1 MILTTYPSPGWSSK
15 YGLKTLLGW
24 EKSFIGSTTPT
35 QDARHQQDY
44 FMLSRKTQQM
54 LVTYLLL
61 LDINIWFKSDHL
73 RYVFLFDRCIVCIIC
88 SLMWLCLHSLVS
100 LWHLS
105 EFLWSIHHPNHYQP
119 KQCTTNYELWYTKE
133 TPGNYHIYTC
143 IKFHAPAK
151 LCNLTIPVFFRKK
164 TTDFAEPKRLVHG
177 QGLHDVPSLK
187 RLLFF

>member
-1 MILTTYPSPGWSSK
+1 MEKVIHWIYPPNPGCQTPA
-15 YGLKTLLGW
+15 GL
-24 EKSFIGSTTPT
+24 FV
-35 QDARHQQDY
+35 
-44 FMLSRKTQQM
+44 MLSRKTQQM

-73 RYVFLFDRCIVCIIC
+73 RYVFLFDRCIVCISC

-164 TTDFAEPKRLVHG
+164 NNGFRWAKATCPRTGLAWRPFAEEAPVFLAT
-177 QGLHDVPSLK
+177 
-187 RLLFF
+187 FF